1 MGQLPKPDVDEVLRA
16 LACRA
21 QQVAGADGAVLG
33 LVDGEAMDWKVGVG
47 LLTSP
52 SCRPAPDDYCIVVVR
67 SQEADIVNDG
77 QLLGWTCASDCGFR
91 SVLTVPLPFAGET
104 IGLLSVVHAGAGRFD
119 ERNAHRLS
127 LVASLYG
134 LNLLAAN
141 AFAEQRRLLDA
152 LSTPQARLC
161 TAEERFRIAFHNAP
175 IGMLV
180 GDLDEQRYISVNRSL
195 CQLVGRDEDELRAS
209 NWRSITHP
217 DDIQREEQELERIAA
232 GDPSPVE
239 IEKRYLRPDGSVVWA
254 LFSAT
259 AVSDDEGRPSLLI
272 AQVVDLTGRKE
283 AETRLAHQALH
294 DHLTGLPNRALF
306 IDRTNRALELGRG
319 RGTGVAMLFLD
330 LDRFKVIND
339 SLGHDAGDQLLRA
352 TADRLAE
359 AIRPTD
365 TLARFAGDE
374 FAVLCEDVASV
385 EDAVGVASR
394 LIACLEKPVALG
406 TAEVVI
412 SASVG
417 VALPRDGAAT
427 ADLLLRD
434 SDTAMYL
441 AKDMGRGRVEVFDEK
456 LRKRAV
462 RRLET
467 ESGLRRA
474 LERSELRLAYQPE
487 IDLVTG
493 HLAGIEALVRWEHPE
508 RGLLPPSEFIAVA
521 EETGLVNAVG
531 AWVLREAAM
540 QLARWRAAHPH
551 MVEVGMAVN
560 VSARQLA
567 DPGIIAEVE
576 AAVAIAGGGAPLCL
590 EITETALLESAA
602 PAGDTLRR
610 LKTRG
615 VLLGIDDFG
624 TSYSSLSN
632 VTRLAPDFLKVDR
645 SFVNGLGVDP
655 HDSAIVSAVINLAHT
670 LGLFVIAEGV
680 ESAAQVRRLRSLGC
694 DLVQGFVVS
703 KPLPAEE
710 FELMMVV
717 PVDAT
722 HLEVL
727 EPLVSRRR

>member
-1 MGQLPKPDVDEVLRA
+1 MGELPKPDVDDVLRA
-16 LACRA
+16 QACRA
-21 QQVAGADGAVLG
+21 QEVADAEGAALG
-33 LVDGEAMDWKVGVG
+33 LLDGSSVDWKVGVG
-47 LLTSP
+47 LLAEGA
-52 SCRPAPDDYCIVVVR
+52 CRGGPDEYCAAVAR
-67 SQEADIVNDG
+67 SQEADIVDDA
-77 QLLGWTCASDCGFR
+77 QRLGWASAHECGFR
-91 SVLTVPLPFAGET
+91 SILTVPLPFAGET
-104 IGLLSVVHAGAGRFD
+104 IGLMTVVHRDAGRFSD
-119 ERNAHRLS
+119 TNARRLA
-127 LVASLYG
+127 LVSNLYG

-141 AFAEQRRLLDA
+141 AFVEQRRLLDA
-152 LSTPQARLC
+152 LSESQARLR
-161 TAEERFRIAFHNAP
+161 TAEERFRIAFDNAP
-175 IGMLV
+175 IGMAL
-180 GDLDEQRYISVNRSL
+180 GDLEEQRYISVNRAF
-195 CQLVGRDEDELRAS
+195 CRLVGRDEAEVRATD
-209 NWRSITHP
+209 WRAITHP
-217 DDIQREEQELERIAA
+217 DDIAREEQELQRIVA
-232 GDPSPVE
+232 GDRSPFT

-259 AVSDDEGRPSLLI
+259 AASDDEGHPSLLI
-272 AQVVDLTGRKE
+272 AQVVDLSGRKE
-283 AETRLAHQALH
+283 AENRLAHQALH

-306 IDRTNRALELGRG
+306 IDRTNRALELSRVH
-319 RGTGVAMLFLD
+319 GTGVAMLFLD

-359 AIRPTD
+359 TIRPTD

-394 LIACLEKPVALG
+394 LIACLEQPVALG

-417 VALPRDGAAT
+417 VALPRDDQAT

-434 SDTAMYL
+434 ADTAMYL

-474 LERSELRLAYQPE
+474 MERSELRLAYQPE

-521 EETGLVNAVG
+521 EETGLVNVVG
-531 AWVLREAAM
+531 AWVLREAAA
-540 QLARWRAAHPH
+540 QLARWRAAYPH

-576 AAVAIAGGGAPLCL
+576 AAVAAAGGGAPLCL
-590 EITETALLESAA
+590 EITETALLESAS

-645 SFVNGLGVDP
+645 SFVDGLGVDP
-655 HDSAIVSAVINLAHT
+655 HDSAIVAAVINLAHT

-680 ESAAQVRRLRSLGC
+680 ESQAQVQRLRSLGC

-703 KPLPAEE
+703 KPLPPEE

-717 PVDAT
+717 PVDAI
-722 HLEVL
+722 HLGDLAAAPVRL
-727 EPLVSRRR
+727 R